1 MNDIITL
8 QIKTFYETLQCE
20 FRQQTVN
27 QEKCFLN
34 VLLPFND
41 GVLNNFI
48 QISRIDN
55 AREFLSKTFNG
66 QLYTITGKQSGLEL
80 LFECDFSS
88 VTTYIFNNTFR
99 EYDLDKIKGD
109 FE

>member
-27 QEKCFLN
+27 PEKCFLN

-41 GVLNNFI
+41 GYLNNFI

-66 QLYTITGKQSGLEL
+66 QLFTITGKNNGLEL
-80 LFECDFSS
+80 LFDCDFSS
-88 VTTYIFNNTFR
+88 VLSYIFNQNKT
-99 EYDLDKIKGD
+99 KGD
-109 FE
+109 FND